1 MSTLHLRRVRQ
12 MVITKRGLVLS
23 AAAVVLTAVTLVNTG
38 CSSKSLASFRGSPK
52 ELVDEVWQIIDK
64 SYVDGTFNQVDW
76 KAVRKDYLN
85 RTYSSDEDA
94 YKAVREMLKKLDDP
108 YTRFMNPQ
116 EFKNMQVDT
125 SGELTGVGIQLT
137 QDEKTKKLV
146 VISPIEDSPAFKAG
160 IQAKDIISKIDGKI
174 TEGMDTNQAVNL
186 IRGQVNTEVT
196 LTIIRNNKEIQFKL
210 KRAKIEIHP
219 VRHLVQKSP
228 MGEIGYIRLNQFS
241 ANAGSEMRS
250 ALQDLEKKKVT
261 GYILDLRSNPGGLL
275 YGSIEIARMW
285 LQEGTI
291 VSTVDRIGETDR
303 QTANKKAI
311 TDKALV
317 ILVDGGS
324 ASASEIL
331 SGALQDN
338 KRAVLVGTKTFGKGL
353 VQSVRGVGN
362 GSGLAVTIAKYFTPS
377 GRDINHLG
385 IEPDVKIELTEAQKE
400 ELRRDRDK
408 IGTNA
413 DPQYAK
419 ALEVLTKK
427 VTGKT
432 VNQKAESKPNAAP
445 PKANAA
451 QAKPSSAPAKS
462 K

>member
-1 MSTLHLRRVRQ
+1 

-23 AAAVVLTAVTLVNTG
+23 AAAAVLAAVTLANTG

-76 KAVRKDYLN
+76 KAVRNDYLN
-85 RTYSSDEDA
+85 RTYTSDEQA

-108 YTRFMNPQ
+108 YTRFMNPE

-125 SGELTGVGIQLT
+125 SGELTGVGLQLT

-146 VISPIEDSPAFKAG
+146 VISPIEDTPAFTAG
-160 IQAKDIISKIDGKI
+160 IQAKDIITKIDGKS

-186 IRGQVNTEVT
+186 IRGPVNTEVT
-196 LTIIRNNKEIQFKL
+196 LTILRNSKELEFKL

-219 VRHLVQKSP
+219 VRHSVQKSP
-228 MGEIGYIRLNQFS
+228 IGQIGYIRLNQFS
-241 ANAGSEMRS
+241 ANAASEMRS
-250 ALQDLEKKKVT
+250 SMQDLEKKKVT

-285 LQEGTI
+285 LKQGTI
-291 VSTVDRIGETDR
+291 VSTVDRAGETDR
-303 QTANKKAI
+303 QTANQKAL
-311 TDKALV
+311 TDKPLV

-362 GSGLAVTIAKYFTPS
+362 GAGLAVTIAKYFTPS

-385 IEPDVKIELTEAQKE
+385 IEPDFKVELTDAQKE
-400 ELRRDRDK
+400 ELRRDRAK
-408 IGTNA
+408 IGTA
-413 DPQYAK
+413 SDPQYAK
-419 ALEVLTKK
+419 ALEVLTNK

-432 VNQKAESKPNAAP
+432 GNQKAESKPNAAP

-451 QAKPSSAPAKS
+451 QPKPK
-462 K
+462 

>member
-1 MSTLHLRRVRQ
+1 
-12 MVITKRGLVLS
+12 MVITKRGILLS
-23 AAAVVLTAVTLVNTG
+23 TAAVVLTAVTLANTG

-76 KAVRKDYLN
+76 KAVRNDYLN
-85 RTYSSDEDA
+85 RTYTSDEQA

-108 YTRFMNPQ
+108 YTRFMNPE

-125 SGELTGVGIQLT
+125 SGELTGVGLQLT

-146 VISPIEDSPAFKAG
+146 VISPIEDTPAFKAG
-160 IQAKDIISKIDGKI
+160 IQSKDIITKIDGKS

-186 IRGQVNTEVT
+186 IRGPVNTEVT
-196 LTIIRNNKEIQFKL
+196 LTIVRNQKELEFKL

-219 VRHLVQKSP
+219 VRHSVQKSP
-228 MGEIGYIRLNQFS
+228 IGEIGYIRLNQFS
-241 ANAGSEMRS
+241 ANAASEMRS
-250 ALQDLEKKKVT
+250 SVQDLEKKKVT

-285 LQEGTI
+285 LKQGTI
-291 VSTVDRIGETDR
+291 VSTVDRAGETDR
-303 QTANKKAI
+303 QTANQKAL
-311 TDKALV
+311 TDKPLV

-338 KRAVLVGTKTFGKGL
+338 KRAVLEGTKTIGKGL

-362 GSGLAVTIAKYFTPS
+362 GAGLAVTIAKYFTPS

-385 IEPDVKIELTEAQKE
+385 IEPDFKVELTDAQKE
-400 ELRRDRDK
+400 NLRRDRDK
-408 IGTNA
+408 IGTTA

-419 ALEVLTKK
+419 ALEVLTNK

-432 VNQKAESKPNAAP
+432 GNQKAESKPNAAP

-451 QAKPSSAPAKS
+451 QPKPK
-462 K
+462 